1 MKATVTP
8 LYKDGKPIP
17 HIQGRKDTTWK
28 GELDMH
34 QGVHPILQR
43 MVSEMILVDAIGN
56 VIDPFELVEKFGV
69 DAVRYFLL
77 REISSGE
84 DGDFTLEKFKERYN
98 GDLANGLG
106 NFAARVSTVTHNL
119 LDYQEIGFNKKNI
132 EFSYNGDKLAIS
144 YSYLDNF
151 LLLGY
156 Q

>member
-56 VIDPFELVEKFGV
+56 VIDPLMDVVCISICADGMRFRGWQ
-69 DAVRYFLL
+69 AVNG
-77 REISSGE
+77 RE
-84 DGDFTLEKFKERYN
+84 
-98 GDLANGLG
+98 
-106 NFAARVSTVTHNL
+106 V
-119 LDYQEIGFNKKNI
+119 YQEWHIRI
-132 EFSYNGDKLAIS
+132 TA
-144 YSYLDNF
+144 
-151 LLLGY
+151 
-156 Q
+156 